1 MTIRLP
7 SIQSRLILLVL
18 GALLVVELVTAWTGY
33 RRALHEA
40 DELLDAQLAQYAQI
54 MLSLAHEGRDD
65 EVRLPDIQG
74 HPYQSKLMFQI
85 WNMKDAPRLMLR
97 SPEAPHQWPE
107 SVRTS
112 GYSEAT
118 LAGHAWR
125 FFVARG
131 NNGYVVL
138 AGHDLHIHQELASEI
153 ALSNMSPYLLA
164 VPILAVLLLLAI
176 RNSLKP
182 LHALAAELS
191 GREPQRLDE
200 VSEAE
205 MPSELRPPIRAMN
218 QLFGRIRMTMDKE
231 RRFTSDAAHELRTP
245 IAGLRAQLQVAER
258 TPDPEERQAAIAKA
272 LRGTNRMSHLVAQL
286 LALARLEAES
296 ADQPD
301 AKVNLG
307 DLLQD
312 VVAGLAHQAESRGIQ
327 LQADTEP
334 NCVLTGNSELLRVLL
349 RNLIDNAIRYV
360 PDGGKVRVGLALEKG
375 HVVLTVEDNGPGV
388 AVEERDKI
396 GQRFHR
402 FGNQTVEGVGLGLSI
417 VQRIAELHGAELAF
431 SEGLEGR
438 GFGVRVSFPAI
449 EQAG

>member
-33 RRALHEA
+33 QRAVHEA
-40 DELLDAQLAQYAQI
+40 DELLDSQLAQYAQI

-65 EVRLPDIQG
+65 EVRLPDIKA
-74 HPYQSKLMFQI
+74 HHYQSKLMFQI
-85 WNMKDAPRLMLR
+85 WDMKDAPRLMLR

-107 SVRTS
+107 GVKTS

-125 FFVARG
+125 FFAAKG
-131 NNGYVVL
+131 DHDHVVL
-138 AGHDLHIHQELASEI
+138 AAHDLHIHQELASEI

-200 VSEAE
+200 LPEAGL
-205 MPSELRPPIRAMN
+205 PSELRPPIRAMN

-312 VVAGLAHQAESRGIQ
+312 VVAGLTHQAESRGIQ

-360 PDGGKVRVGLALEKG
+360 PDGGKVRVLLAMEKG

-388 AVEERDKI
+388 AVEERDQI

-417 VQRIAELHGAELAF
+417 VRRIAELHGAELAF
-431 SEGLEGR
+431 GDGLEGR
-438 GFGVRVSFPAI
+438 GLGVRVSFPAI